1 MEWKIFYDDFST
13 FSSVDGPPEE
23 SPALGVQ
30 AIVMPDSEVGRTVDA
45 KREYYWWID
54 DRWDGGDIFGLFD
67 YLSRPGFKV
76 VRFGRSMTNESFRAV
91 YDVAANDPDF
101 PRKSAVRAGEHVPA

>member
-1 MEWKIFYDDFST
+1 MLWRIYYDDGTT
-13 FSSVDGPPEE
+13 FSSADGPAEE

-30 AIVMPDSEVGRTVDA
+30 AIVQPDSEVGRTVDA

-67 YLSRPGFKV
+67 YLARPGVKV
-76 VRFGRSMTNESFRAV
+76 VRFGRSMTNAGFRAV
-91 YDVAANDPDF
+91 YQAAVNDPDF
-101 PRKSAVRAGEHVPA
+101 PRKSATRPGEHVSA